1 MSTAHMQVNDF
12 IDTMDNLIAVMK
24 HEIELVKK
32 RDYEDLKR
40 MQSKKNRLGLAYDEK
55 QTLLQQN
62 PKVLDHLND
71 AEKADLREKFADF
84 RNVLADNMLAI
95 RAAHD
100 STEKV
105 MQAVVATIR
114 KRRGITGEPRS
125 ALKPRS
131 GYAVY
136 TAPTGVEYNSVNRAL

>member
-1 MSTAHMQVNDF
+1 MSTAHTQVNDF

-40 MQSKKNRLGLAYDEK
+40 MQSKKNRLGLAYDE
-55 QTLLQQN
+55 N

>member
-1 MSTAHMQVNDF
+1 MTPTQTQVHDF
-12 IDTMDNLIAVMK
+12 MDTMENLMAVMK

-32 RDYEDLKR
+32 RDYEDLKL
-40 MQSKKNRLGLAYDEK
+40 MQAKKNRLGIAYDEK
-55 QTLLQQN
+55 QTHLQKN
-62 PKVLDHLND
+62 PHILAQLS
-71 AEKADLREKFADF
+71 AEERTTLRAKFADF

-105 MQAVVATIR
+105 MKAVVGAIR

-125 ALKPRS
+125 ALKPRF

-136 TAPTGVEYNSVNRAL
+136 NAPTGVEYNTVNRAS